1 MRTLIPTLSIL
12 LIMALAGGRSA
23 VQAQDNSSLRG
34 VKACNRALDLLD
46 EGKPAEA
53 LAVLQAAKGT
63 MDAEDEWLWWGNVG
77 HCHRDLRQ
85 DDKAL
90 AHYGKA
96 IELEPDC
103 WFRLSYCRLLHEFGR
118 WDEALKELEHSIDP
132 DYAGRATKL
141 KQVIDGPYKLR
152 WPLTCRKLEHRSK
165 KGNYLVVSDVGVTA
179 AEMDE
184 LEKYAG
190 KLDLEKKSDQKKL
203 EKLLKP
209 SPDLVS
215 LANLAELARDEYVR
229 FTGLKEADL
238 PKGKV
243 FKVFF
248 MMNEPEFHSFAVNCG
263 GDGDTENTL
272 GFYEPNMKY
281 LQLYSQEG
289 AQSKVCGLALDTVD
303 TFFHEGWHQFFD
315 MLTAQTPIWLDE
327 GLAEFLGHASV
338 KDKGAKIELGLL
350 IRARGDH
357 YTRYERIK
365 ETIRDGKHV
374 EFSRFFHF
382 TTRDWNA
389 GDVNIHYA
397 QAWSIAYFALK
408 GGDKNFQK
416 DYSKMFWE
424 LVKGRPAEEVVNEI
438 FDEAKLDKYEEAW
451 LKYWK
456 NL

>member
-1 MRTLIPTLSIL
+1 MRTLIPTFTL
-12 LIMALAGGRSA
+12 LLLLAFAGDPA
-23 VQAQDNSSLRG
+23 PVAAQDKPTLRG
-34 VKACNRALDLLD
+34 VKACNEALKLLD

-53 LAVLQAAKGT
+53 LAVMEAAKGT
-63 MDAEDEWLWWGNVG
+63 MDAEDEWLWWGNTG
-77 HCHRDLRQ
+77 HCYRDLRQ

-90 AHYGKA
+90 EHYGKA

-103 WFRLSYCRLLHEFGR
+103 WFRFSYCRLLHEFGR
-118 WDEALKELEHSIDP
+118 WDEALKELEKPIDP
-132 DYAGRATKL
+132 DYAERADWL
-141 KQVIDGPYKLR
+141 KSVIDGPFKAR
-152 WPLTCRKLEHRSK
+152 WPLTHRKLECRSK
-165 KGNYLVVSDVGVTA
+165 KSNYLVVSDVGVTA
-179 AEMDE
+179 EEMDA
-184 LEKYAG
+184 LEAQAA
-190 KLDLEKKSDQKKL
+190 KLDLTKKTDQQRL

-209 SPDLVS
+209 HNDLIS
-215 LANLAELARDEYVR
+215 LANLAELARDEYIR
-229 FTGLKEADL
+229 FTGLNSRDL

-248 MMNEPEFHSFAVNCG
+248 MMNEPDFHSFASSCG
-263 GDGDTENTL
+263 GDGDTESTL

-289 AQSKVCGLALDTVD
+289 AQSKVCGLALETVD

-315 MLTAQTPIWLDE
+315 MLTAQTPIWVDE

-338 KDKGAKIELGLL
+338 MDKGAKIELGLL
-350 IRARGDH
+350 IRTRGDF

-365 ETIRDGKHV
+365 ETIRDGQHV
-374 EFSRFFHF
+374 KFKKFFHF
-382 TTRDWNA
+382 TTSDWNE

-424 LVKGRPAEEVVNEI
+424 LVKGRPVEEVVNEI

>member
-1 MRTLIPTLSIL
+1 MRTLVPVLSL
-12 LIMALAGGRSA
+12 LLLLALSGGRPDLL
-23 VQAQDNSSLRG
+23 AQDKPTLRG
-34 VKACNRALDLLD
+34 VKACNRALQLLG

-53 LAVLQAAKGT
+53 LAVMEAAKGT
-63 MDAEDEWLWWGNVG
+63 MDAEDEWLWWGNTG

-90 AHYGKA
+90 EYYGKA
-96 IELEPDC
+96 IELEPRC
-103 WFRLSYCRLLHEFGR
+103 WFRFSYCRLLHEFGR
-118 WDEALKELEHSIDP
+118 WDEAVKELAQPIDE
-132 DYAGRATKL
+132 DYADRAEWL
-141 KQVIDGPYKLR
+141 KNVIDGPFKER
-152 WPLTCRKLEHRSK
+152 WPLTYRKLECRSK

-179 AEMDE
+179 DEMDA
-184 LEKYAG
+184 LEAQAAT
-190 KLDLEKKSDQKKL
+190 LDLTKKTDQQRL

-209 SPDLVS
+209 HNDLVS
-215 LANLAELARDEYVR
+215 LSNLAELARDEYIR
-229 FTGLKEADL
+229 FTGSNSRNL

-248 MMNEPEFHSFAVNCG
+248 MMNEPDFHSFAASCG

-281 LQLYSQEG
+281 LQLYSQPG
-289 AQSKVCGLALDTVD
+289 AESKVCGLALDTVD

-315 MLTAQTPIWLDE
+315 MLTEQTPIWVDE

-338 KDKGAKIELGLL
+338 KDKGTKIELGLL
-350 IRARGDH
+350 IRTRGDH

-365 ETIRDGKHV
+365 ETIRADQHV
-374 EFSRFFHF
+374 KFKTFFHF

-389 GDVNIHYA
+389 GDVNVHYA

-408 GGDKNFQK
+408 GSDANFKK
-416 DYSKMFWE
+416 DYAKMFWE

-438 FDEAKLDKYEEAW
+438 FDEAKLEKYEQAW

-456 NL
+456 NI